1 LLNFKFRLQ
10 KYKKWFGK
18 LLLYD
23 IFDKSIFNTLINKN
37 MPITANY
44 PDRKSWLKIPEN
56 SDFPI
61 QNIPF
66 GVFITKEDIITI
78 GTRIGDYVIDLGALQ
93 KLNYF
98 EGIDLT
104 DDMFMQDTLND
115 FISDGKKTWRLVR
128 NRIADIFDA
137 NNTKLKSNK
146 QHLDLVIFKIDEVE
160 MQLPVQ
166 IGDYTDFYSS
176 KEHATNV
183 GMMFRDP
190 ANALLPNWLHIPV
203 GYHGRSSTI
212 VPSGIPV
219 HRPMGQTLPDGEKS
233 PVFGPSRS
241 IDFELEMGFITTDA
255 NVMGENIPVHEAE
268 DYIFGMVL
276 LNDWSARDIQKWEYV
291 PLGPFLAKNFATS
304 ISPWIVTM
312 DALEPFRTKGPKQD
326 PTPLPYLQQKGK
338 NAFDIHLEVAIAPE
352 NAEAKVVSKSNFK
365 YMYWSMSQQ
374 LAHHTSNGCRVNSG
388 DMMGSGTISG
398 SEKDSF
404 GSMLELTWGGKNP
417 ITMADGS
424 ERKFINDND
433 TVIMKGFCKNNE
445 VRIGFGEV
453 SSKLLPPFVRK

>member
-1 LLNFKFRLQ
+1 
-10 KYKKWFGK
+10 
-18 LLLYD
+18 
-23 IFDKSIFNTLINKN
+23 
-37 MPITANY
+37 MPINTND
-44 PDRKSWLKIPEN
+44 PSRKSWLEVPDE

-66 GVFITKEDIITI
+66 GVFLTKDDVITI
-78 GTRIGDYVIDLGALQ
+78 GTRIGDFAIDLGALQ
-93 KLNYF
+93 QLNYF
-98 EGIDLT
+98 EGIELT

-128 NRIADIFDA
+128 NRIGDIFDID
-137 NNTKLKSNK
+137 NPLLRDNEK
-146 QHLDLVIFKIDEVE
+146 HRDIVIFAMDDVE
-160 MQLPVQ
+160 MQLPVL

-183 GMMFRDP
+183 GKMFRDP
-190 ANALLPNWLHIPV
+190 ENALLPNWLHIPV

-219 HRPMGQTLPDGEKS
+219 HRPMGQTLPNGDTT
-233 PVFGPSRS
+233 PVFGSSRLV
-241 IDFELEMGFITTDA
+241 DFELETAFITTDA
-255 NVMGENIPVHEAE
+255 NVMGENIPICEAE
-268 DYIFGMVL
+268 EYIFGMVL

-312 DALEPFRTKGPKQD
+312 DALEPFRVKGPSQE
-326 PTPLPYLQQKGK
+326 PTPLPHLQHNGK
-338 NAFDIHLEVAIAPE
+338 NAFDINLEAYIDTDESKEPTL
-352 NAEAKVVSKSNFK
+352 VSKSNFK
-365 YMYWSMSQQ
+365 YMYWSMAQQ
-374 LAHHTSNGCRVNSG
+374 LTHHTSNGCRVNSG

-398 SEKDSF
+398 PTPDSY

-417 ITMADGS
+417 ITLNDGT

-433 TVIMKGFCKNNE
+433 TVIMKGFCKNNSI
-445 VRIGFGEV
+445 RIGFGEV
-453 SSKLLPPFVRK
+453 STKLLPPYSRK